1 MHTNG
6 TIIITKEKKIIAS
19 NDKRHVDLNSF
30 DCPFV
35 SKLNRAIRNHKKRS
49 QLMRFQVGHN
59 FYYGNV
65 SVGQII
71 ISIPVFRCR
80 KFM

>member
-6 TIIITKEKKIIAS
+6 TIIITKGKKIIAS

-35 SKLNRAIRNHKKRS
+35 SKLNRAIRNLKKRS
-49 QLMRFQVGHN
+49 QLMSFQVGHN
-59 FYYGNV
+59 FY
-65 SVGQII
+65 
-71 ISIPVFRCR
+71 
-80 KFM
+80 